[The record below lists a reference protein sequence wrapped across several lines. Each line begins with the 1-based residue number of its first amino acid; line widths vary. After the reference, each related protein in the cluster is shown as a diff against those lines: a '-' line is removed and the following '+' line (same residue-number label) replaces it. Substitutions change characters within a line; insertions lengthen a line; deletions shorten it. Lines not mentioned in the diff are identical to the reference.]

1 MKLNHPIQKAELDIA
16 VKKLKSGKS
25 PGLDGLT
32 PEFYKCFWEDLCMP
46 FGEMVETTF
55 ETGSL
60 PESAKIAVAQLIF
73 KKGNSQLLKNYR
85 PISLTNYDYKIIAF
99 VLSERIQKVIQNL
112 ISHDQTAYIKERF
125 IGNNVSNDA
134 ISGLSIQDTT
144 FKISQYADDL
154 TLILSDLQSV
164 SSSINTIKQFSKVAG
179 PKLNL
184 DKTEGLLIG
193 NLKNSNIEEYMG
205 ISITNRLTK
214 VLGIYIGNTQIQC
227 EELNWNEKLNKI
239 QNILNLWI
247 KRNLTIFG
255 KTVVVNTLCISKL
268 VYNFLLIPVPEY
280 VIKKLENMIINFLFK
295 SNPVIMTCS

>member
-1 MKLNHPIQKAELDIA
+1 MIKTGDITNYLNTVNVSKSLSITEKMKLNHPIQKAELDIA

-125 IGNNVSNDA
+125 IGNNVR
-134 ISGLSIQDTT
+134 L
-144 FKISQYADDL
+144 
-154 TLILSDLQSV
+154 LSDIIDYCNLAKQNGILLSV
-164 SSSINTIKQFSKVAG
+164 DFEKAFDTVEWNFMYECLRKFNFGENFIKWIEVLYTDPIMVVKNNGYFTKKNKINQG
-179 PKLNL
+179 
-184 DKTEGLLIG
+184 TETRL
-193 NLKNSNIEEYMG
+193 SNI
-205 ISITNRLTK
+205 S
-214 VLGIYIGNTQIQC
+214 
-227 EELNWNEKLNKI
+227 
-239 QNILNLWI
+239 
-247 KRNLTIFG
+247 
-255 KTVVVNTLCISKL
+255 
-268 VYNFLLIPVPEY
+268 LIVHH
-280 VIKKLENMIINFLFK
+280 
-295 SNPVIMTCS
+295 SG